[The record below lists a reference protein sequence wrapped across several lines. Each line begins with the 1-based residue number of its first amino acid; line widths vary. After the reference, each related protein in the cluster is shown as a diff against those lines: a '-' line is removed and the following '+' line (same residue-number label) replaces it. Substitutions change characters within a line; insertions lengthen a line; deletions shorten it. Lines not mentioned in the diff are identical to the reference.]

1 MTNEKREFQVGDV
14 VYLRGQK
21 NVLMTVTGR
30 RESPLGGCAACACL
44 WFDIDMRLQKEWIEA
59 KALVVER

>member
-1 MTNEKREFQVGDV
+1 MANEKREFQVGDV

-21 NVLMTVTGR
+21 NVLMTVTGL
-30 RESPLGGCAACACL
+30 RESPLNKVEACACL
-44 WFDIDMRLQKEWIEA
+44 WFDIDMNLQKEWIEA